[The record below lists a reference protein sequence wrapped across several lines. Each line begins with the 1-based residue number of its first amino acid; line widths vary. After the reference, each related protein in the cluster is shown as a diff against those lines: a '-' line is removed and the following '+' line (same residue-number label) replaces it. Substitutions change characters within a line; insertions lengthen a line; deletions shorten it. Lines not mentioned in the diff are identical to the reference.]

1 MLEAEDGEESR
12 GILSFG
18 HEMAIALRIHC
29 SYGYLDKTYTGP
41 SKAAFQPTELI
52 RLYGFVRAGLR
63 KFWGVQKGLI

>member
-52 RLYGFVRAGLR
+52 RLYGLLKKA
-63 KFWGVQKGLI
+63 KQKERTWR